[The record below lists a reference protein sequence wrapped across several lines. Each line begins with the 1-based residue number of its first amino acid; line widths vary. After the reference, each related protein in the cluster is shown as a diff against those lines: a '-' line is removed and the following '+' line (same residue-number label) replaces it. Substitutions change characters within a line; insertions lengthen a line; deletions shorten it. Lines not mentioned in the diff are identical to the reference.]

1 MSSSVRQPEECS
13 AAEFVAAARSE
24 VRDAVG
30 EVAASLRLTGD
41 LAQLV
46 PGKMLRTRLAAR
58 LVASGATSV
67 ACRTLE
73 RLCAAVELV
82 HTASLLHDDVID
94 NALLRRARPAVWTL
108 TSPSAAILVGDL
120 LLCKAMA
127 LLADMEGGR
136 YVGRF
141 VSKVR
146 ELCVT
151 EAEQELFLRGELVNR
166 DTCLRLARGKTGP
179 LFAFVG
185 LVSGGD
191 TDLAGVLE
199 EAGYRIG
206 TAYQVFDDL
215 VDVIGD
221 EGEAKKT
228 LRTDVARRKFTIA
241 QETGGGQQEA
251 LDCVES
257 LCRSAVECA
266 GKWPRARAG
275 IETYLD
281 RDLRPVFDRQLG
293 PQRVSLEPTVRT

>member
-1 MSSSVRQPEECS
+1 MSSSVRQSEEGS
-13 AAEFVAAARSE
+13 TAEFVEAARSE
-24 VRDAVG
+24 VREAVG
-30 EVAASLRLTGD
+30 EVATSLRLTAD

-58 LVASGATSV
+58 LVASRATSI
-67 ACRTLE
+67 ARPTLE

-94 NALLRRARPAVWTL
+94 NALLRRARPAVWTM

-120 LLCKAMA
+120 LLCKAIA

-146 ELCVT
+146 ELCTT
-151 EAEQELFLRGELVNR
+151 EAEQELFLRGELVDR
-166 DTCLRLARGKTGP
+166 ETCLRLARGKTGP

-191 TDLAGVLE
+191 SDLAGTLE

-215 VDVIGD
+215 VDVVGD
-221 EGEAKKT
+221 EGDAKKT
-228 LRTDVARRKFTIA
+228 LRTDIARRKFTIA
-241 QETGGGQQEA
+241 QKIGGGQQEA

-257 LCRSAVECA
+257 LCRSAVECV

-275 IETYLD
+275 IETYLE
-281 RDLRPVFDRQLG
+281 RDLRPVFDRHLG
-293 PQRVSLEPTVRT
+293 PQRVSLEPTART

>member
-1 MSSSVRQPEECS
+1 MRSSVRQSEERS
-13 AAEFVAAARSE
+13 TAEFVAAARSE

-46 PGKMLRTRLAAR
+46 PGKMLRTRLAGR
-58 LVASGATSV
+58 PVASRATPV

-120 LLCKAMA
+120 LLCKAIA
-127 LLADMEGGR
+127 LLADVEGGR
-136 YVGRF
+136 YVGPF

-146 ELCVT
+146 ELCAT

-191 TDLAGVLE
+191 SDLAGILE

-215 VDVIGD
+215 VDVVGD

-228 LRTDVARRKFTIA
+228 LRTDIARRKFTIA
-241 QETGGGQQEA
+241 QKTGGGQQEA

-257 LCRSAVECA
+257 LCRSAVECVD
-266 GKWPRARAG
+266 KWPLARAG
-275 IETYLD
+275 IEMYLE

-293 PQRVSLEPTVRT
+293 RRAVSMEPTA